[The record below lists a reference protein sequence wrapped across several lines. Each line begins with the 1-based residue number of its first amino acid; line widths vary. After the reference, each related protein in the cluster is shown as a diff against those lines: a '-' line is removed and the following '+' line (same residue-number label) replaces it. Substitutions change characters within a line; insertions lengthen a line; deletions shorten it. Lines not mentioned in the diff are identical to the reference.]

1 MQDWLCDTFGFDG
14 KRKFARR
21 GEFISGVYYGDAPK
35 DPVGRRPG
43 LLALFLRSNLTR
55 VRLNHIAFEVDD
67 AEKAMAIL
75 VSRGVKVDLYGDVM
89 IHGPEEIWY
98 QLDSRKA
105 PTSFETRRK
114 IDGVRYTDPDRM
126 FPIRE
131 QALRDFGES
140 SQRERR

>member
-21 GEFISGVYYGDAPK
+21 GEYISGVHYEDAPK
-35 DPVGRRPG
+35 DPVGRKPG
-43 LLALFLRSNLTR
+43 LLALFFRPELTR
-55 VRLNHIAFEVDD
+55 VRLNHFAFEVDD
-67 AEKAMAIL
+67 VERDMAIL
-75 VSRGVKVDLYGDVM
+75 ESRGIKVDLYGDVM

-114 IDGVRYTDPDRM
+114 VEGVRYSDLAR
-126 FPIRE
+126 
-131 QALRDFGES
+131 
-140 SQRERR
+140 